1 MVPLE
6 KLNGDSEAGLVSGRL
21 SSAESIAKPTVKSRF
36 RFFFER
42 CGRKLI
48 KVNKGKAGV
57 SGKDKKGIRRAG

>member
-36 RFFFER
+36 RFFVER
-42 CGRKLI
+42 CARKLI
-48 KVNKGKAGV
+48 KANKRKAEV
-57 SGKDKKGIRRAG
+57 SVEDKKE

>member
-21 SSAESIAKPTVKSRF
+21 SSAESIAKPTVKSWF
-36 RFFFER
+36 RFFVER

-48 KVNKGKAGV
+48 KVNKRQAEVRG
-57 SGKDKKGIRRAG
+57 